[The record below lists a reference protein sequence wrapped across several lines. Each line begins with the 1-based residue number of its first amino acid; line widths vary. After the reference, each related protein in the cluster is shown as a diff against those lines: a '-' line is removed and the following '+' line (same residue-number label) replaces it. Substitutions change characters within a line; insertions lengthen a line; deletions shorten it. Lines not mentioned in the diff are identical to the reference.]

1 MYQLHLI
8 AQVLANF
15 IAAERPQLGGVG
27 AVSELVA
34 ESLKAIGDV
43 VKRRG
48 ALRKYRTLMGEDS
61 MSYEP
66 LVKQIASDLFD
77 SKTSKRSG
85 HLPLEETN
93 LCKMV
98 QEKVFFFQI

>member
-1 MYQLHLI
+1 MYRLYLI

-77 SKTSKRSG
+77 SKTSKVSFEVCEWYF
-85 HLPLEETN
+85 LFTL
-93 LCKMV
+93 
-98 QEKVFFFQI
+98 QIWTKKTFS